1 MNDADSS
8 CGQKE
13 LDKLTDQY
21 EIDNNGV
28 KIEIEEFDINDSEKS
43 RYIAEFEYR
52 SINYQL
58 KGVMNKSEFE
68 EILKNLIFL

>member
-1 MNDADSS
+1 MS
-8 CGQKE
+8 
-13 LDKLTDQY
+13 DQY

-28 KIEIEEFDINDSEKS
+28 KIEIEEFDIDDSEKS

-68 EILKNLIFL
+68 KILNNLIFL